1 VKSPR
6 IAPASTAAFHH
17 RAFRVYWFAQLVSY
31 LGTYMQQVA
40 LGYLVY
46 DLSSSKWLLGVV
58 GALSM
63 APSLVLA
70 LPAGVLADRVRR
82 RNLVLCT
89 QSSAVVLAFSLASLL
104 ALHQLQIWE
113 ILVISTLSGVA
124 IAVEMP
130 ARQALV
136 VELVGKQDLSNAI
149 AWNSLVFNGSRVV
162 GPAIGG
168 LVITYV
174 GIAPIFFF
182 NSASF
187 LAVIAALLTVQL
199 PAIVHAPRRRPWE
212 EFREG
217 MQYLA
222 ASPSLMTLLAFL
234 AVIATLVMNFNV
246 IMPIFAR
253 DILHGGAEGLGWM
266 WTAMGIGA
274 VLGSFTVVRWS
285 QAAVG
290 GRLLIT
296 SALVA
301 GVSELAMAFSRST
314 PATLAILV
322 AVGWSIAAFSAC
334 TNSAIQARVDDAVRG
349 RVVGVYSMFLV
360 GSGPL
365 GSLVTAALAGA
376 GGAPLPLAVAGI
388 ACTIAAVASA
398 RWFIKRL
405 SSDLPYVPTS
415 AVARQAS

>member
-1 VKSPR
+1 MKPPR
-6 IAPASTAAFHH
+6 IAPTSTAAFRH
-17 RAFRVYWFAQLVSY
+17 RAFSVYWTAQLVSY

-46 DLSSSKWLLGVV
+46 DLTSSKWLLGAV

-63 APSLVLA
+63 APSLFLA
-70 LPAGVLADRVRR
+70 LPAGVVADRVRR

-89 QSSAVVLAFSLASLL
+89 QTSAVVLAFALATLL

-124 IAVEMP
+124 VAVEMP
-130 ARQALV
+130 ARQSLV
-136 VELVGKQDLSNAI
+136 VELVGKEDLSNAI

-168 LVITYV
+168 LVITYL

-187 LAVIAALLTVQL
+187 LAVIVALLTVQL
-199 PAIVHAPRRRPWE
+199 PNVVRPLRRRPWD

-217 MQYLA
+217 MDYLA
-222 ASPSLMTLLAFL
+222 RSPSLIGLLAFL
-234 AVIATLVMNFNV
+234 AVVATLVMNFNV

-266 WTAMGIGA
+266 WTAMGVGA
-274 VLGSFTVVRWS
+274 VAGSITIVKWS
-285 QAAVG
+285 QAAVR
-290 GRLLIT
+290 GRLLIA
-296 SALVA
+296 SALLA
-301 GVSELAMAFSRST
+301 GLSELAMAFSRSM
-314 PATLAILV
+314 PLTLVILTV
-322 AVGWSIAAFSAC
+322 VGWSISTFSSC
-334 TNSAIQARVDDAVRG
+334 TNAAIQARVRDEVRG

-376 GGAPLPLAVAGI
+376 GGAPLPLAVAGVT
-388 ACTIAAVASA
+388 CTVAAVATA
-398 RWFIKRL
+398 PWFIKRL
-405 SSDLPYVPTS
+405 SLDIS
-415 AVARQAS
+415 AGPAAVVRQAS

>member
-1 VKSPR
+1 M
-6 IAPASTAAFHH
+6 
-17 RAFRVYWFAQLVSY
+17 
-31 LGTYMQQVA
+31 GTYMQQVA

-46 DLSSSKWLLGVV
+46 DLTSSKWLLGVV

-63 APSLVLA
+63 APSLFLA
-70 LPAGVLADRVRR
+70 LPAGVVADRVRR

-89 QSSAVVLAFSLASLL
+89 QTSAVVLAFALATLL

-124 IAVEMP
+124 VAVEMP
-130 ARQALV
+130 ARQSLV
-136 VELVGKQDLSNAI
+136 VELVGKEDLSNAI

-168 LVITYV
+168 LVITYL

-187 LAVIAALLTVQL
+187 LAVIVALLTVQL
-199 PAIVHAPRRRPWE
+199 PDVVRPLRRRPWD

-217 MQYLA
+217 MDYLA
-222 ASPSLMTLLAFL
+222 RSPSLIGLLAFL
-234 AVIATLVMNFNV
+234 AVVATLVMNFNV

-266 WTAMGIGA
+266 WTAMGVGA
-274 VLGSFTVVRWS
+274 VAGSITIVKWS
-285 QAAVG
+285 QAAVR
-290 GRLLIT
+290 GRLLIA
-296 SALVA
+296 SALLA
-301 GVSELAMAFSRST
+301 GLSELAMAFSRSM
-314 PATLAILV
+314 PLTLVILTV
-322 AVGWSIAAFSAC
+322 VGWSISTFSSC
-334 TNSAIQARVDDAVRG
+334 TNAAIQARVQDEVRG

-376 GGAPLPLAVAGI
+376 GGAPLPLAVAGVT
-388 ACTIAAVASA
+388 CTVAAVATA
-398 RWFIKRL
+398 PWFIKRL
-405 SSDLPYVPTS
+405 SLDIS
-415 AVARQAS
+415 AGPAAAVRQAS

>member
-1 VKSPR
+1 M
-6 IAPASTAAFHH
+6 
-17 RAFRVYWFAQLVSY
+17 
-31 LGTYMQQVA
+31 GTYMQQVA

-46 DLSSSKWLLGVV
+46 DLTSSKWLLGVV

-63 APSLVLA
+63 APSLFLA
-70 LPAGVLADRVRR
+70 LPAGVVADRVRR

-89 QSSAVVLAFSLASLL
+89 QTSAVVLAFALATLL

-124 IAVEMP
+124 VAVEMP
-130 ARQALV
+130 ARQSLV
-136 VELVGKQDLSNAI
+136 VELVGKEDLSNAI

-168 LVITYV
+168 LVITYL

-187 LAVIAALLTVQL
+187 LAVIVALLTVQL
-199 PAIVHAPRRRPWE
+199 PDVVRPLRRRPWD

-217 MQYLA
+217 MDYLA
-222 ASPSLMTLLAFL
+222 RSPSLIGLLAFL
-234 AVIATLVMNFNV
+234 AVVATLVMNFNV

-266 WTAMGIGA
+266 WTAMGVGA
-274 VLGSFTVVRWS
+274 VAGSITIVKWS
-285 QAAVG
+285 QAAVR
-290 GRLLIT
+290 GRLLIA
-296 SALVA
+296 SALLA
-301 GVSELAMAFSRST
+301 GLSELAMAFSRSM
-314 PATLAILV
+314 PLTLVILTV
-322 AVGWSIAAFSAC
+322 VGWSISTFSSC
-334 TNSAIQARVDDAVRG
+334 TNAAIQARVQDEVRG

-376 GGAPLPLAVAGI
+376 GGAPLPLAAAGVTC
-388 ACTIAAVASA
+388 AVAAVATA
-398 RWFIKRL
+398 PWFIKRL
-405 SSDLPYVPTS
+405 SLDIS
-415 AVARQAS
+415 AGPAAAVRQAS

>member
-1 VKSPR
+1 
-6 IAPASTAAFHH
+6 
-17 RAFRVYWFAQLVSY
+17 VSY

-46 DLSSSKWLLGVV
+46 DLTSSKWLLGVV
-58 GALSM
+58 GALGM

-70 LPAGVLADRVRR
+70 LPAGVVADRVRR

-89 QSSAVVLAFSLASLL
+89 QTSAVVLAFSLATLL

-124 IAVEMP
+124 VAVEMP
-130 ARQALV
+130 ARQSLV
-136 VELVGKQDLSNAI
+136 VELVGREDLSNAI
-149 AWNSLVFNGSRVV
+149 AWNSLVFNGARVV

-187 LAVIAALLTVQL
+187 LAVIVALLTVQL
-199 PAIVHAPRRRPWE
+199 PTVVRSPRRRPWE

-217 MQYLA
+217 MDYLA
-222 ASPSLMTLLAFL
+222 RSPSLVGLLAFL
-234 AVIATLVMNFNV
+234 AVVATLVINFNV

-266 WTAMGIGA
+266 WTSMGVGA
-274 VLGSFTVVRWS
+274 VFGSITVVKWS
-285 QAAVG
+285 QAAIR
-290 GRLLIT
+290 GRMLIT

-301 GVSELAMAFSRST
+301 GLSELAMAFSRSM
-314 PATLAILV
+314 PLTLVILTV
-322 AVGWSIAAFSAC
+322 IGWSIATFSSC
-334 TNSAIQARVDDAVRG
+334 TNAAIQARVKDEVRG

-365 GSLVTAALAGA
+365 GSLGTAALAGA

-388 ACTIAAVASA
+388 TCSVVAVATA
-398 RWFIKRL
+398 PWFIKRL
-405 SSDLPYVPTS
+405 SLDMPAVS
-415 AVARQAS
+415 AAVVRQAG

>member
-1 VKSPR
+1 M
-6 IAPASTAAFHH
+6 
-17 RAFRVYWFAQLVSY
+17 SY

-46 DLSSSKWLLGVV
+46 DLTSSKWLLGAV

-63 APSLVLA
+63 APSLFLA
-70 LPAGVLADRVRR
+70 LPAGVVADRVRR

-89 QSSAVVLAFSLASLL
+89 QTSAVVLAFALATLL

-124 IAVEMP
+124 VAVEMP
-130 ARQALV
+130 ARQSLV
-136 VELVGKQDLSNAI
+136 VELVGKEDLSNAI

-168 LVITYV
+168 LVITYL

-187 LAVIAALLTVQL
+187 LAVIVALLTVQL
-199 PAIVHAPRRRPWE
+199 PNVVRPLRRRPWD

-217 MQYLA
+217 MDYLA
-222 ASPSLMTLLAFL
+222 RSPSLIGLLAFL
-234 AVIATLVMNFNV
+234 AVVATLVMNFNV

-266 WTAMGIGA
+266 WTAMGVGA
-274 VLGSFTVVRWS
+274 VAGSITIVKWS
-285 QAAVG
+285 QAAVR
-290 GRLLIT
+290 GRLLIA
-296 SALVA
+296 SALLA
-301 GVSELAMAFSRST
+301 GLSELAMAFSRSM
-314 PATLAILV
+314 PLTLVILTV
-322 AVGWSIAAFSAC
+322 VGWSISTFSSC
-334 TNSAIQARVDDAVRG
+334 TNAAIQARVQDEVRG

-376 GGAPLPLAVAGI
+376 GGAPLPLAVAGVT
-388 ACTIAAVASA
+388 CTVAAVATA
-398 RWFIKRL
+398 PWFIKRL
-405 SSDLPYVPTS
+405 SLDIS
-415 AVARQAS
+415 AGPAAVVRQAS